1 MGGFNEQSIR
11 AFLNQHK
18 WPVGLQNALISSLAQ
33 TPVRFMIVDDS
44 GSMST
49 EDGSRVVAGPTGAR
63 LINCSRWSELTEAMR
78 FHADLAKIAQA
89 PTEFRLLN
97 GAAPLNIGASAMEDE
112 NNVRKL
118 NEAFGRGPDGYTPLC
133 RHVTEVHRQ
142 IAGLSQQLLA
152 GGKKASVIIATDG
165 EASDGDVAKALAP
178 LHSLP
183 CQVVIRLCTND
194 DKIGDYW
201 DNVDKNLELRL
212 DIIDDLVGEA
222 KEVGA
227 VHIQG
232 TGLEGTSVTFAIP
245 PSLSFFYYVFHL
257 LTFYLCD
264 VYTTTVANYG
274 PHQVTKLNPWFTYGE
289 PLQRIREFGV
299 HIKEFDLIDE
309 KKLSADNMR
318 NLLSIL

>member
-1 MGGFNEQSIR
+1 M
-11 AFLNQHK
+11 
-18 WPVGLQNALISSLAQ
+18 QNTLISSLAQ

-49 EDGSRVVAGPTGAR
+49 EDGARVIAGPNGVR
-63 LINCSRWSELTEAMR
+63 LVNCSRWSELTEAMR
-78 FHADLAKIAQA
+78 FHADLAKVAQA

-118 NEAFGRGPDGYTPLC
+118 NESFGRGPDGYTPLC
-133 RHVTEVHRQ
+133 RHVAEVHRQ

-194 DKIGDYW
+194 DNISNYW
-201 DNVDKNLELRL
+201 ENVDKNLELRL

-222 KEVGA
+222 QEV
-227 VHIQG
+227 
-232 TGLEGTSVTFAIP
+232 SP
-245 PSLSFFYYVFHL
+245 
-257 LTFYLCD
+257 
-264 VYTTTVANYG
+264 
-274 PHQVTKLNPWFTYGE
+274 
-289 PLQRIREFGV
+289 
-299 HIKEFDLIDE
+299 
-309 KKLSADNMR
+309 
-318 NLLSIL
+318 